1 MTRNT
6 IADTL
11 RSIAQRMESKPEV
24 ELVDRSRM
32 LPAEVNN

>member
-6 IADTL
+6 IANTL
-11 RSIAQRMESKPEV
+11 RSIAQTVESKPEIR
-24 ELVDRSRM
+24 LVPQSMM